1 MKRKYLA
8 FVCFI
13 AVIMALLTIPGAAAE
28 TPEEENLTEADVIVD
43 ETNWDDF
50 FARIF
55 EFSGDHRSE
64 IIDIAGSAALL
75 LLAAILEKRRKK
87 DSDDAKEKLNSTV
100 VSSSNTETSQVSVVD
115 AMNRMIT
122 GYNGMRDTYEKYEGV
137 EDDRNRLVGAVLVQN
152 TALLEILSSVYL
164 NNKNL
169 PQGVKDLVTLR
180 YANAQKAL
188 GDDKM
193 LLAIV
198 NAVRETVNHEDV
210 PTEETEETEELE
222 V

>member
-8 FVCFI
+8 FVCCI
-13 AVIMALLTIPGAAAE
+13 GLILALLAIPCAAAE
-28 TPEEENLTEADVIVD
+28 TPGEENLTEADVSVE

-64 IIDIAGSAALL
+64 IINIVGSVVLALIAAVF
-75 LLAAILEKRRKK
+75 ENRRKK
-87 DSDDAKEKLNSTV
+87 DSDDAKEKLNSV
-100 VSSSNTETSQVSVVD
+100 VGSSSNTETSQVSVVD
-115 AMNRMIT
+115 AMNKMIT
-122 GYNGMRDTYEKYEGV
+122 GYNGMRDSYEKYEGV
-137 EDDRNRLVGAVLVQN
+137 EDDRNRLIGAVLVQN

-188 GDDKM
+188 GDDEM